1 MTISNFEHKHLKST
15 AADAASASKEGDTLQ
30 VPTSTSTQDLA
41 VDADILDPAGMDGAA
56 AVSSGQ
62 AMLLLRDDG
71 IIQHFGLRHAAG
83 HQAPDQGSRNTPSAT
98 AESHA
103 SIHDA
108 GGVDTLRGGAKTD
121 THDADAAASPAEQA
135 MTSQDAGASTVDA
148 TEVALV
154 SDLSV
159 MQTVA
164 PTATLLAVVAPTVL
178 TFDEF
183 GLAAGAEQRLAGTYG
198 GFTWGQTG
206 VYRPSGALGY
216 KPASGSNL
224 AFFGEATGHE
234 VAGYEAAAGSPMVI
248 RLADGGDFSLLSAA
262 FSSAAAS
269 SLKITAQAYDDGIQ
283 VGSYVFTAMRGVA
296 TQVSFEG
303 QARFSSIDELRFDA
317 PNYFGFDNFT
327 VTREAAGAPTSTLAI
342 AAASASK
349 AEGAAGTTTPFTFT
363 VTRAGDTTGAA
374 TAAWAVSGSGT
385 SPAIATDFA
394 GTILPTG
401 TVSFAAGET
410 SKTIT
415 VNVAGDSTVEASEG
429 FTVTLSSPSAG
440 TTIATAAATG
450 LIQNDD
456 VATTPSSTLAIAA
469 ANASKAEGA
478 AGTTTPFTF
487 TVTRAG
493 DTTGAATAAWAVSG
507 SGTSPAIA
515 TDFAGTILPTGTVSF
530 AAGETSKTIT
540 VNVAGD
546 STVEASEGFTVTLSS
561 PSAGTTIATAAATGL
576 IQNDDVAAGSG
587 GGGTSSINFS
597 LQNAAG
603 AASKA
608 QYVQFLQVFGQ
619 GAVPAGS
626 DLYATV
632 GGQKVPTQM
641 EATQRYADGSVK
653 VAVIT
658 LLEPAVA
665 ANTTL
670 SGTLTAGQAVTS
682 PDLPANAAIATGY
695 NLAVNMDI
703 QGVGA
708 VRIDAA
714 AELTKAIAAGKAE
727 ILMQGPLATE
737 VRVDVYVT
745 SSLHVTLDITTFAD
759 GSTATQVQFNND
771 RAMTSSGGTISYN
784 GISITQDGQTEF
796 SHGALT
802 QYQYQTWKVDVADSA
817 SAEPTLNVV
826 HDVEYLERLGAMQ
839 NFDLQRPVNPQLLTD
854 EARSLASS
862 SWTNVLG
869 VNDVTQ
875 YMPMTGGRPDIG
887 PTTTA
892 NALWLI
898 TQNPVAATYA
908 LGQAEAAGTIP
919 WHFYDPAHGRY
930 LSLDDYPT
938 IWIDYR
944 GGVKPTQ
951 MPSDSTGWT
960 TDTAHQPDMSY
971 IAYML
976 TGERYYLDQ
985 LNAQASWAIA
995 TTWNVPREDGLGIVA
1010 NEAEQARA
1018 QAWTLRLINEAAY
1031 ANPDGSEEKAYFTRI
1046 AHNNWKHLL
1055 DEIPGL
1061 TAAQGQIRGILPAV
1075 NRADG
1080 VAPASQDYFA
1090 STAGIAALQGDMEA
1104 RAVLKWQANFL
1115 SGRFLTPDM
1124 DPHNG
1129 YNYTLNIYDSAGN
1142 YLKTWAQVTQALKA
1156 AGNYNTED
1164 GGGGFWA
1171 ELALMSNAALISVF
1185 AGGKDPSDH
1194 TVAADAMRAYG
1205 WLLTSGSPD
1214 LRTDLQYQIVP
1225 RMPDGT
1231 QISAVEMHVTNPTVV
1246 GTVQSFT
1253 GSNSFTY
1260 DVGIGGTTL
1269 QAGTSS
1275 SVLIDHSRQGGDILV
1290 GGPSSDYLIGGV
1302 GTNRFAPGG
1311 GDDHAVTGSGA
1322 AVFDL
1327 NPNLQGH
1334 LEIDGFRTGIDKL
1347 KLLSTT
1353 TGTQQIISSAAE
1365 DAFGNAVLHIS
1376 PGYDV
1381 TFVGIHLSQL
1391 STAMFL

>member
-15 AADAASASKEGDTLQ
+15 AADSASASKEGDTLQ
-30 VPTSTSTQDLA
+30 VPTSTSTQNLA
-41 VDADILDPAGMDGAA
+41 VDADILDPAGMDGTA
-56 AVSSGQ
+56 AVSRDQ
-62 AMLLLRDDG
+62 AMLSLRDDG
-71 IIQHFGLRHAAG
+71 TIQHFGLRHAAG
-83 HQAPDQGSRNTPSAT
+83 HQVPDQSSRNIPSAT

-103 SIHDA
+103 SVHDA
-108 GGVDTLRGGAKTD
+108 GGVDTLRGGAKAD
-121 THDADAAASPAEQA
+121 MHDAEAAASPAEQA
-135 MTSQDAGASTVDA
+135 MTGQNAGASTVDT

-159 MQTVA
+159 MQTAA

-248 RLADGGDFSLLSAA
+248 RLAEGGDFSLLSAA

-394 GTILPTG
+394 GTTLP
-401 TVSFAAGET
+401 A
-410 SKTIT
+410 
-415 VNVAGDSTVEASEG
+415 
-429 FTVTLSSPSAG
+429 
-440 TTIATAAATG
+440 
-450 LIQNDD
+450 
-456 VATTPSSTLAIAA
+456 
-469 ANASKAEGA
+469 
-478 AGTTTPFTF
+478 
-487 TVTRAG
+487 
-493 DTTGAATAAWAVSG
+493 
-507 SGTSPAIA
+507 
-515 TDFAGTILPTGTVSF
+515 GTVSF

-576 IQNDDVAAGSG
+576 IQNDDVAADSG
-587 GGGTSSINFS
+587 GGGTSSVNFS

-714 AELTKAIAAGKAE
+714 AELIKAIAAGKAE

-995 TTWNVPREDGLGIVA
+995 TTWNEPRQNGLGIVA

-1055 DEIPGL
+1055 DDIPEL

-1115 SGRFLTPDM
+1115 SGRFLTSDM

-1156 AGNYNTED
+1156 AGNYTTTD

-1171 ELALMSNAALISVF
+1171 ELALMSNASLISVF
-1185 AGGKDPSDH
+1185 AGGKNPSDH

-1302 GTNRFAPGG
+1302 GTNRFVPGG

>member
-30 VPTSTSTQDLA
+30 VPTSTSTQNPA

-62 AMLLLRDDG
+62 AMLSLRDDG

-83 HQAPDQGSRNTPSAT
+83 HQAPDQGSRNIPSAT

-103 SIHDA
+103 SIHDV

-394 GTILPTG
+394 GATLP
-401 TVSFAAGET
+401 A
-410 SKTIT
+410 
-415 VNVAGDSTVEASEG
+415 
-429 FTVTLSSPSAG
+429 
-440 TTIATAAATG
+440 
-450 LIQNDD
+450 
-456 VATTPSSTLAIAA
+456 
-469 ANASKAEGA
+469 
-478 AGTTTPFTF
+478 
-487 TVTRAG
+487 
-493 DTTGAATAAWAVSG
+493 
-507 SGTSPAIA
+507 
-515 TDFAGTILPTGTVSF
+515 GTVSF

-1129 YNYTLNIYDSAGN
+1129 YNYTLNIYDLAGN

-1365 DAFGNAVLHIS
+1365 DVFGNAVLHIS